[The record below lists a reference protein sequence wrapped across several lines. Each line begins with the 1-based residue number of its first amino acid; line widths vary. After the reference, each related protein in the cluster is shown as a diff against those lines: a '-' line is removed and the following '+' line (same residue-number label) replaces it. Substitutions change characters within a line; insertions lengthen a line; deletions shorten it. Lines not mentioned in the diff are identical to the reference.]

1 MRFGWIVLLMLS
13 FPVLEA
19 IGIFWA
25 ASVIGGWVLLWLL
38 LAAVAGIVLIRVE
51 RMAWGARLLFSVQSG
66 ANPLASLFA
75 TGRILL
81 AGGLLVF
88 PGFISDAIAV
98 GLLLTPGTWA
108 NRARDPLRPAHDDAQ
123 VPHPVPPWG
132 EETNTVPNTIDGEF
146 KREPDD
152 RLR

>member
-38 LAAVAGIVLIRVE
+38 LAAVAGAMLIRIE
-51 RMAWGARLLFSVQSG
+51 RVAWGARLLFAVQSG

-88 PGFISDAIAV
+88 PGFISDAIALV
-98 GLLLTPGTWA
+98 LLLIPGTWD
-108 NRARDPLRPAHDDAQ
+108 RRMQDPLRPANDD
-123 VPHPVPPWG
+123 VL
-132 EETNTVPNTIDGEF
+132 EGEF

-152 RLR
+152 LLR